1 MGLRKVIPLTLREEP
16 RVMTRYKYICST
28 CGSANIRR
36 DAWAAW
42 DVPTQSWQL
51 ASVFDAGFCEDC
63 DGEAVVSKVEVEEP
77 TSEQSNH
84 RGGQED
90 D

>member
-1 MGLRKVIPLTLREEP
+1 
-16 RVMTRYKYICST
+16 MTRYKYICST
-28 CGSANIRR
+28 CGSANVRR